1 MYSIDLNC
9 DLAEG
14 TGNDPFIMPLISS
27 CSIACG
33 GHFGDKKTINEAIEL
48 AQKYNVKTGAHPSY
62 LDTKFFGRKSLD
74 IPLKELQDSIRFQL
88 DLFFNISAN
97 STHIKAHGAL
107 YNDLF
112 YDLEKAEAVVEVF
125 KEYGNLYVFC
135 QPFSKLSTVLSSKK
149 IKQIHEGFGDR
160 VYNSDG
166 TLSSRQNPSSVH
178 ESKKKILH
186 QVANLVKENL
196 VITKDNKIL
205 NLKVQTICLHGDNKN
220 IINIISYLI
229 KELKQ
234 SSINVKSY

>member
-9 DLAEG
+9 DLGEG
-14 TGNDPFIMPLISS
+14 TGNDLFVMPLISS

-33 GHFGDKKTINEAIEL
+33 GHFGNKRTIKEAIEL
-48 AQKYNVKTGAHPSY
+48 AEKYNVKTGAHPSY
-62 LDTKFFGRKSLD
+62 LDIKFFGRKSLD
-74 IPLKELQDSIRFQL
+74 ISLKELQNSIRFQL

-97 STHIKAHGAL
+97 STHIKPHGAL

-112 YDLEKAEAVVEVF
+112 HDLEKAEAVVEVF

-160 VYNSDG
+160 VYNSDY

-178 ESKKKILH
+178 ESKKKILD
-186 QVANLVKENL
+186 QVAYLVKESS
-196 VITKDNKIL
+196 VITKDNKNIE
-205 NLKVQTICLHGDNKN
+205 LKVQTICLHGDNKN
-220 IINIISYLI
+220 VINIISYLI

-234 SSINVKSY
+234 LSINVKSY

>member
-9 DLAEG
+9 DLGEG
-14 TGNDPFIMPLISS
+14 TGIDPFVMPFISS

-33 GHFGDKKTINEAIEL
+33 GHFGNKRTIKEAIEL
-48 AQKYNVKTGAHPSY
+48 AEKYNVKTGAHPSY

-74 IPLKELQDSIRFQL
+74 IPLKKLQDSIRFQL

-97 STHIKAHGAL
+97 STHIKPHGAL

-112 YDLEKAEAVVEVF
+112 HDLEKAEAVVEVF
-125 KEYGNLYVFC
+125 KEYGNLHVFC
-135 QPFSKLSTVLSSKK
+135 QPFSKLSTVLSSKN

-160 VYNSDG
+160 VYNSDF

-178 ESKKKILH
+178 ETKKKILD
-186 QVANLVKENL
+186 QVVYLVKESS
-196 VITKDNKIL
+196 VITNDNKTIE
-205 NLKVQTICLHGDNKN
+205 LKVQTICLHGDNKN
-220 IINIISYLI
+220 VINIISYLI

-234 SSINVKSY
+234 LSINVKSY

>member
-9 DLAEG
+9 DLGEG

-33 GHFGDKKTINEAIEL
+33 GHFGDKKTIKEAIEL

-62 LDTKFFGRKSLD
+62 LDAKFFGRKSLNT
-74 IPLKELQDSIRFQL
+74 PLKELQDSIRFQL

-97 STHIKAHGAL
+97 STHIKPHGAL

-125 KEYGNLYVFC
+125 KEYGSLYVFC
-135 QPFSKLSTVLSSKK
+135 QPLSKLSTVLSSKK

-160 VYNSDG
+160 LYNSDG
-166 TLSSRQNPSSVH
+166 TLLSRQNPSSVLQ
-178 ESKKKILH
+178 SKKKILD
-186 QVANLVKENL
+186 QVAYLAKESS
-196 VITKDNKIL
+196 VITKDNKSL
-205 NLKVQTICLHGDNKN
+205 KLKVQTICLHGDNKN
-220 IINIISYLI
+220 VINIISYLI

-234 SSINVKSY
+234 LFINVKSY

>member
-1 MYSIDLNC
+1 MYNIDLNC
-9 DLAEG
+9 DLGEG
-14 TGNDPFIMPLISS
+14 TGNDLFVMPFISS

-33 GHFGDKKTINEAIEL
+33 GHFGNKRTIKEAIEL
-48 AQKYNVKTGAHPSY
+48 AEKYNVKTGAHPSY
-62 LDTKFFGRKSLD
+62 LDIKFFGRKSLD
-74 IPLKELQDSIRFQL
+74 ISLKELQDSIRFQL

-97 STHIKAHGAL
+97 STHIKPHGAL

-112 YDLEKAEAVVEVF
+112 HDLEKAEAVVEVF

-160 VYNSDG
+160 VYNSDY

-178 ESKKKILH
+178 ESKKKILD
-186 QVANLVKENL
+186 QVAYLVKESS
-196 VITKDNKIL
+196 VITKDNKNIE
-205 NLKVQTICLHGDNKN
+205 LKVQTICLHGDNKN
-220 IINIISYLI
+220 VINIISYLI

-234 SSINVKSY
+234 LSINVKSY

>member
-9 DLAEG
+9 DLGEG
-14 TGNDPFIMPLISS
+14 TGNDLFVMPLISS

-33 GHFGDKKTINEAIEL
+33 GHFGNKRTIKEAIEL
-48 AQKYNVKTGAHPSY
+48 AEKYNVKTGAHPSY
-62 LDTKFFGRKSLD
+62 LDIKFFGRKSLD
-74 IPLKELQDSIRFQL
+74 ISLKELQNSIRFQL

-97 STHIKAHGAL
+97 STHIKPHGAL

-112 YDLEKAEAVVEVF
+112 HDQEKAEAVVEVF

-160 VYNSDG
+160 VYNSDY

-178 ESKKKILH
+178 ESKKKILD
-186 QVANLVKENL
+186 QVAYLVKESS
-196 VITKDNKIL
+196 VITKDNKNIE
-205 NLKVQTICLHGDNKN
+205 LKVQTICLHGDNKN
-220 IINIISYLI
+220 VINIISYLI

-234 SSINVKSY
+234 LSINVKSY

>member
-9 DLAEG
+9 DLGEG
-14 TGNDPFIMPLISS
+14 TGNDSFVMPFISS

-33 GHFGDKKTINEAIEL
+33 GHFGNKGTIKEAIEL
-48 AQKYNVKTGAHPSY
+48 AEKHNVKTGAHPSY
-62 LDTKFFGRKSLD
+62 LDTKFFGRQSLD

-97 STHIKAHGAL
+97 STHIKPHGAL

-135 QPFSKLSTVLSSKK
+135 QPSSKLSTVLTTQKVN
-149 IKQIHEGFGDR
+149 QIHEGFGDR
-160 VYNSDG
+160 LYSSNG
-166 TLSSRQNPSSVH
+166 TLLSRKIPSSVL
-178 ESKKKILH
+178 ESKKKILD
-186 QVANLVKENL
+186 QVAYLVKESS
-196 VITKDNKIL
+196 VITKDNKTIE
-205 NLKVQTICLHGDNKN
+205 LKVQTICLHGDNKN
-220 IINIISYLI
+220 VINIISYLI

-234 SSINVKSY
+234 LSINVKSY

>member
-9 DLAEG
+9 DLGEG
-14 TGNDPFIMPLISS
+14 TGIDPFVMPFISS

-33 GHFGDKKTINEAIEL
+33 GHFGNKRTIKEAIEL
-48 AQKYNVKTGAHPSY
+48 AEKYNVKTGAHPSY

-74 IPLKELQDSIRFQL
+74 IPLKKLQDSIRFQL

-97 STHIKAHGAL
+97 STHIKPHGAL

-112 YDLEKAEAVVEVF
+112 HDLEKAEAVVEVF
-125 KEYGNLYVFC
+125 KEYGNLHVFC
-135 QPFSKLSTVLSSKK
+135 QPFSKLSTVLSSKN

-160 VYNSDG
+160 VYNSDF

-178 ESKKKILH
+178 ETKKKILD
-186 QVANLVKENL
+186 QVVYLVKESS
-196 VITKDNKIL
+196 VITKDNKSIEM
-205 NLKVQTICLHGDNKN
+205 KVQTICLHGDNKN
-220 IINIISYLI
+220 VINIISYLI

-234 SSINVKSY
+234 LSINVKSY

>member
-9 DLAEG
+9 DLGEG

-33 GHFGDKKTINEAIEL
+33 GHFGDKKTIKEAIGL

-97 STHIKAHGAL
+97 SSHIKPHGAL

-160 VYNSDG
+160 VYNSDY

-178 ESKKKILH
+178 ESKKKILD
-186 QVANLVKENL
+186 QVAYLVKESS
-196 VITKDNKIL
+196 VITKDNKNIE
-205 NLKVQTICLHGDNKN
+205 LKVQTICLHGDNKN
-220 IINIISYLI
+220 VINIISYLI

-234 SSINVKSY
+234 LSINVKSY

>member
-9 DLAEG
+9 DLGEG
-14 TGNDPFIMPLISS
+14 TGNDPFVMPFISS

-33 GHFGDKKTINEAIEL
+33 GHFGNKRTIKEAIEL
-48 AQKYNVKTGAHPSY
+48 AEKYNVKTGAHPSY

-74 IPLKELQDSIRFQL
+74 IPLKKLQDSIRFQL

-97 STHIKAHGAL
+97 STHIKPHGAL

-112 YDLEKAEAVVEVF
+112 HDLEKAEAVVEVF
-125 KEYGNLYVFC
+125 QEYGNLYIFC
-135 QPFSKLSTVLSSKK
+135 QAFSKLSTVLSSKN

-160 VYNSDG
+160 VYNSDF

-178 ESKKKILH
+178 ETKKKILD
-186 QVANLVKENL
+186 QVAYLVKESS
-196 VITKDNKIL
+196 VITKDNKSIE
-205 NLKVQTICLHGDNKN
+205 LKVQTICLHGDNKN
-220 IINIISYLI
+220 VINTISYLI

-234 SSINVKSY
+234 LSINVKSY

>member
-9 DLAEG
+9 DLGEG
-14 TGNDPFIMPLISS
+14 TGNDLFVMPLISS

-33 GHFGDKKTINEAIEL
+33 GHFGNKRTIKEAIEL
-48 AQKYNVKTGAHPSY
+48 AEKYNVKTGAHPSY
-62 LDTKFFGRKSLD
+62 LDIKFFGRKSLD
-74 IPLKELQDSIRFQL
+74 ISLKELQDSIRFQL

-97 STHIKAHGAL
+97 STHIKPHGAL

-112 YDLEKAEAVVEVF
+112 HDLEKAEAVVEVF

-160 VYNSDG
+160 VYNSDY

-178 ESKKKILH
+178 ESKKKILD
-186 QVANLVKENL
+186 QVAYLVKESS
-196 VITKDNKIL
+196 VITKDNKNIE
-205 NLKVQTICLHGDNKN
+205 LKVQTICLHGDNKN
-220 IINIISYLI
+220 VINIISYLI

-234 SSINVKSY
+234 LSINVKSY

>member
-9 DLAEG
+9 DLGEA
-14 TGNDPFIMPLISS
+14 TGNDSFVMPFISS

-33 GHFGDKKTINEAIEL
+33 GHFGNKRTIKEAIEL
-48 AQKYNVKTGAHPSY
+48 AEKHNVKSGAHPSY
-62 LDTKFFGRKSLD
+62 LDTKFFGRQSLD

-97 STHIKAHGAL
+97 STHIKPHGAL

-135 QPFSKLSTVLSSKK
+135 QPSSKLSTVLTSQKVN
-149 IKQIHEGFGDR
+149 QIHEGFGDR
-160 VYNSDG
+160 LYSSNG
-166 TLSSRQNPSSVH
+166 TLLSRKIPSSVL
-178 ESKKKILH
+178 ESKKKILD
-186 QVANLVKENL
+186 QVAYLVKESS
-196 VITKDNKIL
+196 VITKDNKTIE
-205 NLKVQTICLHGDNKN
+205 LKVQTICLHGDNKN
-220 IINIISYLI
+220 VINIISYLI

-234 SSINVKSY
+234 LSINVKSY

>member
-9 DLAEG
+9 DLGEG
-14 TGNDPFIMPLISS
+14 TGNDSFVMPFISS

-33 GHFGDKKTINEAIEL
+33 GHFGNKRTIKEAIEL
-48 AQKYNVKTGAHPSY
+48 AEKYNVKTGAHPSY

-74 IPLKELQDSIRFQL
+74 IPLKELQDSIRLQL

-97 STHIKAHGAL
+97 STHIKPHGAL

-135 QPFSKLSTVLSSKK
+135 QPLSKLSTVLTSQKVN
-149 IKQIHEGFGDR
+149 QIHEGFGDR
-160 VYNSDG
+160 LYSSNG
-166 TLSSRQNPSSVH
+166 TLLSRKIPSSVL
-178 ESKKKILH
+178 ESKKKILD
-186 QVANLVKENL
+186 QVAYLVKESS
-196 VITKDNKIL
+196 VITNDNKTIE
-205 NLKVQTICLHGDNKN
+205 LKVQTICLHGDNKN
-220 IINIISYLI
+220 VINIISYLI

-234 SSINVKSY
+234 LSINVKSY

>member
-9 DLAEG
+9 DLGEG
-14 TGNDPFIMPLISS
+14 TGNDSFVMPFISS

-33 GHFGDKKTINEAIEL
+33 GHFGNKRTIKEAIEL
-48 AQKYNVKTGAHPSY
+48 AEKHNVKTGAHPSY
-62 LDTKFFGRKSLD
+62 LDTKFFGRQSLD

-97 STHIKAHGAL
+97 SSHIKPHGAL

-135 QPFSKLSTVLSSKK
+135 QPSSKLSTVLTSQKVN
-149 IKQIHEGFGDR
+149 QIHEGFGDR
-160 VYNSDG
+160 LYSSNG
-166 TLSSRQNPSSVH
+166 TLLSRKIQSSVL
-178 ESKKKILH
+178 ESKKKILD
-186 QVANLVKENL
+186 QVAYLVKESS
-196 VITKDNKIL
+196 VITIDNKTIE
-205 NLKVQTICLHGDNKN
+205 LKVQTICLHGDNKN
-220 IINIISYLI
+220 VINIISYLI

-234 SSINVKSY
+234 LSINVKSY

>member
-9 DLAEG
+9 DLGEG

-33 GHFGDKKTINEAIEL
+33 GHFGDKKTIKEAIEL

-62 LDTKFFGRKSLD
+62 SDTKFFGRKSLD

-97 STHIKAHGAL
+97 SSHIKPHGAL

-135 QPFSKLSTVLSSKK
+135 QPLSKLSTVLSSKK

-160 VYNSDG
+160 LYNSDG

-178 ESKKKILH
+178 ESKKKILD
-186 QVANLVKENL
+186 QVAYLAKESS
-196 VITKDNKIL
+196 VVTKDNKSL
-205 NLKVQTICLHGDNKN
+205 KLKVQTICLHGDNKN
-220 IINIISYLI
+220 VINIISYLI

-234 SSINVKSY
+234 LSINVKSY

>member
-9 DLAEG
+9 DLGEG
-14 TGNDPFIMPLISS
+14 TGNDPFVMPFISS

-33 GHFGDKKTINEAIEL
+33 GHFGNKRTIKEAIKL
-48 AQKYNVKTGAHPSY
+48 AEKHNVKTGAHPSY

-97 STHIKAHGAL
+97 STHIKPHGAL

-135 QPFSKLSTVLSSKK
+135 QPSSKLSTVLTSQKVN
-149 IKQIHEGFGDR
+149 QIHEGFGDR
-160 VYNSDG
+160 LYSTNG
-166 TLSSRQNPSSVH
+166 TLLSRKNPSSVL
-178 ESKKKILH
+178 ESKKKILD
-186 QVANLVKENL
+186 QVTKLVKESS
-196 VITKDNKIL
+196 VITKDNKSL
-205 NLKVQTICLHGDNKN
+205 KLKVQTICLHGDNKN
-220 IINIISYLI
+220 VINIISYLI

-234 SSINVKSY
+234 LSINVKSY

>member
-1 MYSIDLNC
+1 MYNIDLNC
-9 DLAEG
+9 DLGEG
-14 TGNDPFIMPLISS
+14 TGNDLFVMPLISS

-33 GHFGDKKTINEAIEL
+33 GHFGNKRTIKEAIEL
-48 AQKYNVKTGAHPSY
+48 AEKYNVKTGAHPSY

-74 IPLKELQDSIRFQL
+74 ISLKELQNSIRFQL

-97 STHIKAHGAL
+97 STHIKPHGAL

-112 YDLEKAEAVVEVF
+112 HDQEKAEAVVEVF

-160 VYNSDG
+160 VYNSDY

-178 ESKKKILH
+178 ESKKKILD
-186 QVANLVKENL
+186 QVAYLVKESS
-196 VITKDNKIL
+196 VITKDNKNIE
-205 NLKVQTICLHGDNKN
+205 LKVQTICLHGDNKN
-220 IINIISYLI
+220 VINIISYLI

-234 SSINVKSY
+234 LSINVKSY

>member
-9 DLAEG
+9 DLGEG
-14 TGNDPFIMPLISS
+14 TGNDSFVMPFISS

-33 GHFGDKKTINEAIEL
+33 GHFGNKRTIKEAIEL
-48 AQKYNVKTGAHPSY
+48 AEKHNVKTGAHPSY
-62 LDTKFFGRKSLD
+62 LDTKFFGRQSLD

-97 STHIKAHGAL
+97 STHIKPHGAL

-135 QPFSKLSTVLSSKK
+135 QPTSKLSTVLTSQKVN
-149 IKQIHEGFGDR
+149 QIHEGFGDR
-160 VYNSDG
+160 LYSSNG
-166 TLSSRQNPSSVH
+166 TLLSRKIQSSVL
-178 ESKKKILH
+178 ESKKKILD
-186 QVANLVKENL
+186 QVAYLVKESS
-196 VITKDNKIL
+196 VITIDNKTIE
-205 NLKVQTICLHGDNKN
+205 LKVQTICLHGDNKN
-220 IINIISYLI
+220 VINIISYLI

-234 SSINVKSY
+234 LSINVKSY

>member
-9 DLAEG
+9 DLGEG

-33 GHFGDKKTINEAIEL
+33 GHFGDKKTIKEAIEL

-97 STHIKAHGAL
+97 SSHIKPHGAL

-125 KEYGNLYVFC
+125 KEYGSLYVFC
-135 QPFSKLSTVLSSKK
+135 QPLSKLSTVLSSKK

-160 VYNSDG
+160 LYNSDG
-166 TLSSRQNPSSVH
+166 TLSSRQNPSSVLQ
-178 ESKKKILH
+178 SKKKILD
-186 QVANLVKENL
+186 QVAYLAKESS
-196 VITKDNKIL
+196 VITKDNKSL
-205 NLKVQTICLHGDNKN
+205 KLKVQTICLHGDNKN
-220 IINIISYLI
+220 VINIISYLI

-234 SSINVKSY
+234 LSINVKSY

>member
-9 DLAEG
+9 DLGEG
-14 TGNDPFIMPLISS
+14 TGNDLFVMPLISS

-33 GHFGDKKTINEAIEL
+33 GHFGNKRTIKEAIEL
-48 AQKYNVKTGAHPSY
+48 AEKYNVKTGAHPSY
-62 LDTKFFGRKSLD
+62 LDIKFFGRKSLD
-74 IPLKELQDSIRFQL
+74 ISLKELQDSIRFQL

-97 STHIKAHGAL
+97 STHIKPHGAL

-112 YDLEKAEAVVEVF
+112 HDLEKAEAVVEVF

-149 IKQIHEGFGDR
+149 IKQIHEGFGDW
-160 VYNSDG
+160 VYNSDY

-178 ESKKKILH
+178 ESKKKILD
-186 QVANLVKENL
+186 QVAYLVKESS
-196 VITKDNKIL
+196 VITKDNKNIE
-205 NLKVQTICLHGDNKN
+205 LKVQTICLHGDNKN
-220 IINIISYLI
+220 VINIISYLI

-234 SSINVKSY
+234 LSINVKSY

>member
-9 DLAEG
+9 DLGEG
-14 TGNDPFIMPLISS
+14 TGNDSFVMPFISS

-33 GHFGDKKTINEAIEL
+33 GHFGNKRTIKEAIEL
-48 AQKYNVKTGAHPSY
+48 AEKHNVKTGAHPSY
-62 LDTKFFGRKSLD
+62 LDTKFFGRQSLD

-97 STHIKAHGAL
+97 STHIKPHGAL

-135 QPFSKLSTVLSSKK
+135 QPSSKLSTVLTSQKVN
-149 IKQIHEGFGDR
+149 QIHEGFGDR
-160 VYNSDG
+160 LYSSNG
-166 TLSSRQNPSSVH
+166 TLLSRKIPSSVL
-178 ESKKKILH
+178 ESKKKILD
-186 QVANLVKENL
+186 QVAYLVKESS
-196 VITKDNKIL
+196 VITNDNKTIE
-205 NLKVQTICLHGDNKN
+205 LKVQTICLHGDNKN
-220 IINIISYLI
+220 VINIISYLI

-234 SSINVKSY
+234 LSINVKSY

>member
-9 DLAEG
+9 DLGEG
-14 TGNDPFIMPLISS
+14 TGNDPFVMPFISS

-33 GHFGDKKTINEAIEL
+33 GHFGNKRTIKEAIEL
-48 AQKYNVKTGAHPSY
+48 AEKYNVKTGAHPSY

-74 IPLKELQDSIRFQL
+74 IPLKKLQDSIRFQL

-97 STHIKAHGAL
+97 STHIKPHGAL

-112 YDLEKAEAVVEVF
+112 HDLEKAEAVVEVF

-135 QPFSKLSTVLSSKK
+135 QPFSKLSTVLSSKN

-160 VYNSDG
+160 VYNSDF

-178 ESKKKILH
+178 ETKKKILD
-186 QVANLVKENL
+186 QVAYLVKESSVL
-196 VITKDNKIL
+196 TKDNKSIE
-205 NLKVQTICLHGDNKN
+205 LKVQTICIHGDNKN
-220 IINIISYLI
+220 VINTISYLI

-234 SSINVKSY
+234 LSINVKSY